1 METVEVVKKV
11 KNTIKAQSGI
21 EDLYEKAFPVVAKF
35 VKNMGGNFHDAKD
48 IFHDALVVYFEIK
61 PQLIHASV
69 QAYILGIA
77 KHLWIRKFNQSK
89 FSVSLDSMEQQIV
102 IPADFYSEV
111 NNKRLLR
118 ILESAGKK
126 CMDLLRAFFYEKLNV
141 KSLVHR
147 LGYSNEHSA
156 SVQKYKCLEKV
167 REVVKEKSLAYEDFI
182 E

>member
-1 METVEVVKKV
+1 MEVVKKEV
-11 KNTIKAQSGI
+11 RKATAYG
-21 EDLYEKAFPVVAKF
+21 EVEEVYEKAFPRVAKF
-35 VKNMGGNFHDAKD
+35 VKSMGGTFDDAKD

-61 PQLIHASV
+61 PEKIHSSD

-77 KHLWIRKFNQSK
+77 KHLWIQKFNRSRL
-89 FSVSLDSMEQQIV
+89 SVSLDSMEQQII
-102 IPADFYSEV
+102 IPNDYYSEV

-126 CMDLLRAFFYEKLNV
+126 CMDLLRAFYYEKLKI
-141 KSLVHR
+141 KSLVR
-147 LGYSNEHSA
+147 TLGYSNEHSA